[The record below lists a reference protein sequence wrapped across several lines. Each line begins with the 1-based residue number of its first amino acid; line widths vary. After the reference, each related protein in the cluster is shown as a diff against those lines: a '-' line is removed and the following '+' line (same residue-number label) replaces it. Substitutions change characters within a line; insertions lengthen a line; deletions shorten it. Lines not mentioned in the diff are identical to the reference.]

1 MAQLEKLPEAH
12 TDFII
17 SVQWDGVVWALV
29 LLGLAGAALVIGFLL
44 YRRRRG
50 RKNSG

>member
-1 MAQLEKLPEAH
+1 MAQVEKLPEAH
-12 TDFII
+12 TDYIL
-17 SVQWDGVVWALV
+17 SVQWDGIAWALV
-29 LLGLAGAALVIGFLL
+29 LLGLAGAAVAIGFLL